1 MNLVLIVLITINV
14 IVSLKGFSDSSFFRK
29 YEFHLGS
36 IKAGEQIRML
46 TSGFLHVD
54 ITHLAFNM
62 LTLYFFAPVV
72 IDTFGSN
79 YFLVVYFASLIA
91 GSLLTFY
98 IHKDEYYYRA
108 VGASG
113 AVTGVIYSSILLYPE
128 MSLYLFF
135 IPIPIPGYIFGIGYL
150 LYSLYGMKSRTDNIG
165 HTAHFGGAIGG
176 YLVTLLKEPQMI
188 YTNTKMVILLLIP
201 IVILFYMQKKNKL

>member
-1 MNLVLIVLITINV
+1 MDLVLIVLIGINV
-14 IVSLKGFSDSSFFRK
+14 LVSLKGFSDTSFFRK

-72 IDTFGSN
+72 INTFGAN
-79 YFLVVYFASLIA
+79 YFLIVYFASLIA

-113 AVTGVIYSSILLYPE
+113 AVTGIIYSSILLYPE
-128 MSLYLFF
+128 MSLYMFF

-150 LYSLYGMKSRTDNIG
+150 LYSLYGMKSRADNIG

-176 YLVTLLKEPQMI
+176 YLITLLKEPAMI
-188 YTNTKMVILLLIP
+188 YTNTKMVVLLLIP

>member
-1 MNLVLIVLITINV
+1 MNLVLIVLIGINV
-14 IVSLKGFSDSSFFRK
+14 LVSLKGFSDSSFFRK

-72 IDTFGSN
+72 ISDFGSN
-79 YFLVVYFASLIA
+79 YFLVIYFGSLLA

-113 AVTGVIYSSILLYPE
+113 AVTGIIYSFVLMHPDKN
-128 MSLYLFF
+128 LYLYFAL
-135 IPIPIPGYIFGIGYL
+135 PIPAYIFGIGYL
-150 LYSLYGMKSRTDNIG
+150 LYSIYGMKSRTDNIG

-188 YTNTKMVILLLIP
+188 YTNTKMVVLLLIP
-201 IVILFYMQKKNKL
+201 IIILFYMQKKNKL

>member
-1 MNLVLIVLITINV
+1 MDLVLIVLIGINV
-14 IVSLKGFSDSSFFRK
+14 LVSLKGFSDTSFFRK

-62 LTLYFFAPVV
+62 LTLFLFAPFT
-72 IDTFGSN
+72 ISHLGATSFLIIYFG
-79 YFLVVYFASLIA
+79 SLIA
-91 GSLLTFY
+91 GNLLTFY

-113 AVTGVIYSSILLYPE
+113 AVTGIIYSSILLYPE
-128 MSLYLFF
+128 MDLYMFF

-150 LYSLYGMKSRTDNIG
+150 LYSLYGMKSRRDNIG

-176 YLVTLLKEPQMI
+176 YLITLIKEPQII
-188 YTNTKMVILLLIP
+188 YTNTKMVVLLLIP
-201 IVILFYMQKKNKL
+201 IVILFYMQKKNKF

>member
-176 YLVTLLKEPQMI
+176 YLVTLLKEPEMI

>member
-1 MNLVLIVLITINV
+1 MNLVLIVLIGINV
-14 IVSLKGFSDSSFFRK
+14 LVSLKGFSDSSFFRK

-62 LTLYFFAPVV
+62 LTLYLFAPFT
-72 IDTFGSN
+72 ISQLGSISFLIIYFGS
-79 YFLVVYFASLIA
+79 LIT
-91 GSLLTFY
+91 GNLLTFY
-98 IHKDEYYYRA
+98 IHKEEYYYRA

-113 AVTGVIYSSILLYPE
+113 AVTGVVYSTIILDKYQALLFYGFIP
-128 MSLYLFF
+128 SYLF
-135 IPIPIPGYIFGIGYL
+135 GIIYL
-150 LYSLYGMKSRTDNIG
+150 FYSLYGMKSRTDNIG

-176 YLVTLLKEPQMI
+176 FIITLMKSPDLI
-188 YTNTKMVILLLIP
+188 YDNTRTVIILLVP